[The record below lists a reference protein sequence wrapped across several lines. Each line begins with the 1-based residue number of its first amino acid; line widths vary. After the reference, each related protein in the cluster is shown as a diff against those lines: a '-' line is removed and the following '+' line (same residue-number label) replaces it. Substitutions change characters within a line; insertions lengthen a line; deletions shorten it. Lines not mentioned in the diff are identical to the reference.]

1 MSARKRKER
10 KEKSCHS
17 DTQSSAAQINQAGWA
32 IKHRSSREREIQL
45 STQHCHLES
54 RQHLLSTAFTSQANN
69 NCIMPFNHL
78 SDAILRKQKKRG
90 SRRTSSAMFF
100 VSVCVPTMF
109 SLMLSMGNVMRCTSS
124 SWSSSLR
131 LKHIVPSSKL
141 TAAAFVTSHGAD
153 RLKKNTRNQ
162 SLCNPSTSSTQMSS
176 YNTNSYEEIEDP
188 DSFSL
193 SGYQRPKVNWY
204 PGHIAKAERQL
215 SETLKSVDVV
225 IEVRDARAP
234 KATAHPSV
242 GKWTAG
248 RPRVV
253 VMTRMDMVTAACRE
267 TWRRA
272 YEELGADRWEEK
284 LGGDEKNRNVQMRK
298 ERNKYNNEGDQAGR
312 SNLDGGIEE
321 VLFVDAKRG
330 QGTHSIS
337 RAVYRAGRHVNERRR
352 RRGLNDRS
360 LRVGIIGFPNV
371 GKSALINRLI
381 GRKRAR
387 TANTPGVTRTLQ
399 WIRVATDK
407 TSTGASGSS
416 SGNSRGSGQRPK
428 KGFELLDS
436 PGIIP
441 SDMLDQTD
449 ALLLAACN
457 SIGVGAYDNQAV
469 AAYLCDRIQNL
480 VLMGKDGLV
489 APQWRDRCIERY
501 GFDPILP
508 LSEQKI
514 AARWGSESTDGSAKT
529 WIDFAA
535 ANADRIPTGEDML
548 FIVADNTCKG
558 DPENA
563 ARKILQD
570 FRVGR
575 MGPIALQ
582 LAPESE
588 VDEGQQSVQTLRKDG
603 LNVRVVADPAEFKR
617 ASEELERKK
626 QEKIEQRAK
635 SAMEAAKEKGLELPI
650 SMDEGVEEG
659 NESKEENVK
668 KPEESEVGKGLFDG
682 W

>member
-1 MSARKRKER
+1 
-10 KEKSCHS
+10 
-17 DTQSSAAQINQAGWA
+17 
-32 IKHRSSREREIQL
+32 
-45 STQHCHLES
+45 
-54 RQHLLSTAFTSQANN
+54 
-69 NCIMPFNHL
+69 MPFNHL
-78 SDAILRKQKKRG
+78 SEGSLKKQSKRA
-90 SRRTSSAMFF
+90 SRRTTSAMFF
-100 VSVCVPTMF
+100 ASVCVPMF
-109 SLMLSMGNVMRCTSS
+109 SLMLSMGRVMRCTSS
-124 SWSSSLR
+124 SWSSSSLR
-131 LKHIVPSSKL
+131 LKHNIALSSKKMT
-141 TAAAFVTSHGAD
+141 TAAFASSQGAD
-153 RLKKNTRNQ
+153 RLKKATRNQ
-162 SLCNPSTSSTQMSS
+162 LLCGPSTTVIQMSS

-188 DSFSL
+188 DSVSL

-253 VMTRMDMVTAACRE
+253 VMTRMDTVTAASRE
-267 TWRRA
+267 SWRRA

-284 LGGDEKNRNVQMRK
+284 LGGDEKNRNAQMRK
-298 ERNKYNNEGDQAGR
+298 ERTKYNDDGEQDSR
-312 SNLDGGIEE
+312 TNLDGGIEE

-371 GKSALINRLI
+371 GKSALINRLL

-387 TANTPGVTRTLQ
+387 TANTPGVTRSLQ

-480 VLMGKDGLV
+480 VLMGKESIA
-489 APQWRDRCIERY
+489 APQWRDRCLERY

-508 LSEQKI
+508 LSEQNI
-514 AARWGSESTDGSAKT
+514 AARWGSESTDGSSKT
-529 WIDFAA
+529 WIAFAA

-603 LNVRVVADPAEFKR
+603 LNVRVVADPVEFKR

-626 QEKIEQRAK
+626 QEKIDQRAK
-635 SAMEAAKEKGLELPI
+635 SALEAAKEKGLELPI
-650 SMDEGVEEG
+650 SMDEVVEEG
-659 NESKEENVK
+659 KESKEDVK

>member
-1 MSARKRKER
+1 
-10 KEKSCHS
+10 
-17 DTQSSAAQINQAGWA
+17 
-32 IKHRSSREREIQL
+32 
-45 STQHCHLES
+45 
-54 RQHLLSTAFTSQANN
+54 
-69 NCIMPFNHL
+69 
-78 SDAILRKQKKRG
+78 
-90 SRRTSSAMFF
+90 
-100 VSVCVPTMF
+100 
-109 SLMLSMGNVMRCTSS
+109 
-124 SWSSSLR
+124 
-131 LKHIVPSSKL
+131 VPSSKL
-141 TAAAFVTSHGAD
+141 TTAAFVSSQGAD
-153 RLKKNTRNQ
+153 RLKKTTRNQ
-162 SLCNPSTSSTQMSS
+162 LLCNPYPSTSLTQMSS
-176 YNTNSYEEIEDP
+176 YNSNSYEEMEDP

-253 VMTRMDMVTAACRE
+253 VMTRMDVVTASCRE
-267 TWRRA
+267 SWRRA

-298 ERNKYNNEGDQAGR
+298 ERNKYNNEGEQASR
-312 SNLDGGIEE
+312 TNLDGGIEE

-387 TANTPGVTRTLQ
+387 TANTPGVTRSLQ

-416 SGNSRGSGQRPK
+416 SGSRGSGQRPK

-480 VLMGKDGLV
+480 VLMRKDGLA

-501 GFDPILP
+501 GFDPIKP

-514 AARWGSESTDGSAKT
+514 AARWGSESTDGSANT
-529 WIDFAA
+529 WIAFAA

-603 LNVRVVADPAEFKR
+603 LNVRVVADPAELKR
-617 ASEELERKK
+617 ASEEMKRRK
-626 QEKIEQRAK
+626 QEKIDQRAK

-650 SMDEGVEEG
+650 SMDELVVEEEE
-659 NESKEENVK
+659 ESKEEEVK

>member
-1 MSARKRKER
+1 
-10 KEKSCHS
+10 
-17 DTQSSAAQINQAGWA
+17 
-32 IKHRSSREREIQL
+32 
-45 STQHCHLES
+45 
-54 RQHLLSTAFTSQANN
+54 
-69 NCIMPFNHL
+69 MPFNHL
-78 SDAILRKQKKRG
+78 SEASLRKQRKRG
-90 SRRTSSAMFF
+90 CRSTSSAMFF

-109 SLMLSMGNVMRCTSS
+109 SVMLSMGNVMRCTSS
-124 SWSSSLR
+124 SWSSSSLR
-131 LKHIVPSSKL
+131 VKHIIASSSKL
-141 TAAAFVTSHGAD
+141 TTAAFVSSHGAD
-153 RLKKNTRNQ
+153 RLKKTTRNQ
-162 SLCNPSTSSTQMSS
+162 LCNPSTTLTQMSS
-176 YNTNSYEEIEDP
+176 YNSNSYEEMEDP

-253 VMTRMDMVTAACRE
+253 VMTRMDTVTAACRE
-267 TWRRA
+267 SWRRA

-298 ERNKYNNEGDQAGR
+298 ERSKYAEGDQGDR
-312 SNLDGGIEE
+312 TNLDGGIEE

-337 RAVYRAGRHVNERRR
+337 RAVYRAGKHVNERRR

-371 GKSALINRLI
+371 GKSALINRLL

-387 TANTPGVTRTLQ
+387 TANTPGVTRSLQ

-416 SGNSRGSGQRPK
+416 GGGSRGSGQRPK

-480 VLMGKDGLV
+480 VLMGKDGVV

-501 GFDPILP
+501 GFDPLLP

-514 AARWGSESTDGSAKT
+514 AARWGSESTDGSSKT
-529 WIDFAA
+529 WIAFAA

-575 MGPIALQ
+575 MGPISLQ

-603 LNVRVVADPAEFKR
+603 LNVRVVADPTEFKR

-626 QEKIEQRAK
+626 QEKIDQRAK

-650 SMDEGVEEG
+650 SMDAVVEEE
-659 NESKEENVK
+659 ESEDEEVK

>member
-1 MSARKRKER
+1 M
-10 KEKSCHS
+10 
-17 DTQSSAAQINQAGWA
+17 
-32 IKHRSSREREIQL
+32 
-45 STQHCHLES
+45 
-54 RQHLLSTAFTSQANN
+54 
-69 NCIMPFNHL
+69 
-78 SDAILRKQKKRG
+78 
-90 SRRTSSAMFF
+90 RR
-100 VSVCVPTMF
+100 
-109 SLMLSMGNVMRCTSS
+109 
-124 SWSSSLR
+124 
-131 LKHIVPSSKL
+131 
-141 TAAAFVTSHGAD
+141 
-153 RLKKNTRNQ
+153 
-162 SLCNPSTSSTQMSS
+162 
-176 YNTNSYEEIEDP
+176 
-188 DSFSL
+188 
-193 SGYQRPKVNWY
+193 
-204 PGHIAKAERQL
+204 
-215 SETLKSVDVV
+215 
-225 IEVRDARAP
+225 
-234 KATAHPSV
+234 
-242 GKWTAG
+242 
-248 RPRVV
+248 
-253 VMTRMDMVTAACRE
+253 
-267 TWRRA
+267 
-272 YEELGADRWEEK
+272 
-284 LGGDEKNRNVQMRK
+284 
-298 ERNKYNNEGDQAGR
+298 ERNKYNTNDDDNDDEGGDNNNNNR
-312 SNLDGGIEE
+312 TTNLDGGIEE

-330 QGTHSIS
+330 QGTHSIA

-381 GRKRAR
+381 GQKRAR
-387 TANTPGVTRTLQ
+387 TANTPGVTRSLQ

-407 TSTGASGSS
+407 YSTGASGSS
-416 SGNSRGSGQRPK
+416 SGGGGGNNRGNNNGQRPK

-449 ALLLAACN
+449 ALILAACN

-480 VLMGKDGLV
+480 VLMGKDGIA
-489 APQWRDRCIERY
+489 APQWREKCIERY

-529 WIDFAA
+529 WIAFAA

-575 MGPIALQ
+575 MGPVALQ

-588 VDEGQQSVQTLRKDG
+588 GDDGQQSVETTLRKDG
-603 LNVRVVADPAEFKR
+603 LNVRVVADPTEFKR
-617 ASEELERKK
+617 ASEELERRK
-626 QEKIEQRAK
+626 QEKIDQRAK

-650 SMDEGVEEG
+650 ISMDAVGEESESIVEDED
-659 NESKEENVK
+659 EVK
-668 KPEESEVGKGLFDG
+668 KPKESEIGKGLFDG

>member
-1 MSARKRKER
+1 
-10 KEKSCHS
+10 
-17 DTQSSAAQINQAGWA
+17 
-32 IKHRSSREREIQL
+32 
-45 STQHCHLES
+45 
-54 RQHLLSTAFTSQANN
+54 
-69 NCIMPFNHL
+69 
-78 SDAILRKQKKRG
+78 
-90 SRRTSSAMFF
+90 
-100 VSVCVPTMF
+100 VPTMF
-109 SLMLSMGNVMRCTSS
+109 SLILSMGNVIRCTSS
-124 SWSSSLR
+124 SRPTSLSAWR
-131 LKHIVPSSKL
+131 IRHISLSSKL
-141 TAAAFVTSHGAD
+141 ATKTTAAFVLHGGD
-153 RLKKNTRNQ
+153 TLKQTTKNQ
-162 SLCNPSTSSTQMSS
+162 FCNPSPATLTTTRTQMNS
-176 YNTNSYEEIEDP
+176 YNANSYEDIQDL
-188 DSFSL
+188 DAFSL

-253 VMTRMDMVTAACRE
+253 VMTRMDCVTAACRE
-267 TWRRA
+267 SWRRA
-272 YEELGADRWEEK
+272 YEELGADRWEEQ
-284 LGGDEKNRNVQMRK
+284 LGGDEKNRNVQMRR
-298 ERNKYNNEGDQAGR
+298 ERNKYNDDGDNDSR
-312 SNLDGGIEE
+312 PNLDGGIEE

-330 QGTHSIS
+330 QGTHSIE

-371 GKSALINRLI
+371 GKSALINRLL
-381 GRKRAR
+381 GHKRAR
-387 TANTPGVTRTLQ
+387 TANMPGVTRSLQ

-407 TSTGASGSS
+407 YSTGASGSS
-416 SGNSRGSGQRPK
+416 GGGNRGNGQRPK

-449 ALLLAACN
+449 ALILAACN

-480 VLMGKDGLV
+480 VLMGKDGTA
-489 APQWRDRCIERY
+489 APQWREKCIERY
-501 GFDPILP
+501 GFDPVLP
-508 LSEQKI
+508 LSEQNI

-575 MGPIALQ
+575 MGPVALQ

-588 VDEGQQSVQTLRKDG
+588 GDDGQQSVETLRKDG

-617 ASEELERKK
+617 ASEEMERKK
-626 QEKIEQRAK
+626 QEIIDQRAK

-650 SMDEGVEEG
+650 SMDAAEEET
-659 NESKEENVK
+659 ESIEDEEVK
-668 KPEESEVGKGLFDG
+668 KPDESDVGKGLFDG